1 MPEEAVEQ
9 PDPMAAFRAAQAQ
22 VAVWLTRL
30 GGNPEPIAAS
40 ELSRYVG
47 RGFAAGW
54 RFPVQFS
61 NGIRR
66 LELLLPIGFPWQPP
80 RVALIDRPPFLTWPH
95 VERDGLL
102 CVASNTLEIDPN
114 DPAGAAAVMVG
125 AASDLVETLIGGAY
139 DSEFRDEFLSYWD
152 YAADA
157 GGAALISLVEP
168 APPTRTIRL
177 WRGKGFYLLADTD
190 AAIEQWLLNRGGKKP
205 DGFSPEAAALVWV
218 GTPPVPRDYPSSG
231 QALRALADQAGGTAD
246 MLLSGLVRAC
256 PEKIV
261 AMLGF
266 DTAHGPALAGLVMP
280 APAAP
285 KHGARDPLTKGFRAG
300 MVPESVLLA
309 RYLGGA
315 KLLRRSVERADPS
328 WIHGRDQDPRTTRLR
343 KVRVVL
349 VGCGSLGAPIAIAL
363 AQAGVGHLVLVDFD
377 RLRWANIGRHPLGA
391 AHVGQF
397 KAKALAEKLRSDF
410 PHITVDHR
418 EVDIDTVARLHRAN
432 LDESDLIVSA
442 TGSWAA
448 DARLDAWHAE
458 IGRRIPIV
466 YTWMEAHACA
476 GHAVLLGSSDSC
488 LRRGFDNTGFPAF
501 QITVWPNGAP
511 ERNEPAC
518 GAVYQPYG
526 PVELGFVNSLAA
538 ELTLETLLG
547 EQTGEVHRIWIGS
560 GKRLRQLGGAWSD
573 GWQVDPAFRD
583 EGGFVHSRAWAS
595 MMCVR
600 CGKAQAA

>member
-1 MPEEAVEQ
+1 MHEEAVEQ
-9 PDPMAAFRAAQAQ
+9 PDPMAGFRTAQAQ
-22 VAVWLTRL
+22 VAAWLARL
-30 GGNPEPIAAS
+30 GGNPQPIPAS
-40 ELSRYVG
+40 ELCRYVG

-61 NGIRR
+61 DSIRR

-102 CVASNTLEIDPN
+102 CVASNMLEIDPD

-125 AASDLVETLIGGAY
+125 AASDLVGTLIGGAC

-157 GGAALISLVEP
+157 GGATLISLAEP
-168 APPTRTIRL
+168 APPTRAIRL
-177 WRGKGFYLLADTD
+177 RRGKGFYLLADTD
-190 AAIEQWLLNRGGKKP
+190 AAIERWLVNRFGKKP
-205 DGFSPEAAALVWV
+205 DDFSPEAAALVWV
-218 GTPPVPRDYPSSG
+218 GTPPVPRDYPSTG
-231 QALRALADQAGGTAD
+231 HALRALAAQAGGMANT
-246 MLLSGLVRAC
+246 LLSDLVRAR

-261 AMLGF
+261 AMLGY
-266 DTAHGPALAGLVMP
+266 DTAHGPAMAGLVVP
-280 APAAP
+280 APTAP
-285 KHGARDPLTKGFRAG
+285 KHGARDPLTKGFRTG
-300 MVPESVLLA
+300 TVPESVLLA

-315 KLLRRSVERADPS
+315 KLLRRSVERADAP
-328 WIHGRDQDPRTTRLR
+328 WIHGRGQDPRAARLR
-343 KVRVVL
+343 KMRVVV

-363 AQAGVGHLVLVDFD
+363 AQAGVGHLVLIDFD
-377 RLRWANIGRHPLGA
+377 TLRWANIGRHPLGA
-391 AHVGQF
+391 AFVGQF

-418 EVDIDTVARLHRAN
+418 EVDIDTVVRLHRAD
-432 LDESDLIVSA
+432 LDESDLFVSA

-458 IGRRIPIV
+458 AGRRIPIV
-466 YTWMEAHACA
+466 YAWMEAHACA

-488 LRRGFDNTGFPAF
+488 LRCRFDNTGLPTF
-501 QITVWPNGAP
+501 QVTAWPHGAP
-511 ERNEPAC
+511 ERQEPAC

-526 PVELGFVNSLAA
+526 PIELGFVNSLAA
-538 ELTLETLLG
+538 ELTLGALLG
-547 EQTGEVHRIWIGS
+547 DETGAVHRIWIGS
-560 GKRLRQLGGAWSD
+560 GKRLRQLGGAWSAS
-573 GWQVDPAFRD
+573 WRADPAFRD
-583 EGGFVHSRAWAS
+583 EGGFVHSRAWSSVSCA
-595 MMCVR
+595 R